1 MELIFWCYHLK
12 IKQLSEKIA
21 AFLFCFLSKL
31 SNNVKQL
38 IKGGVDKTVLLETLL
53 SG

>member
-1 MELIFWCYHLK
+1 MKLVFWWYHLK

-21 AFLFCFLSKL
+21 AFLFCFPSKL
-31 SNNVKQL
+31 SNNVKQF
-38 IKGGVDKTVLLETLL
+38 IKGGVDKTVLLETLV